1 MEKHNSPMSV
11 NNPPKVVFL
20 GKLPPPY
27 IGPSVACQLI
37 LASKLKEN
45 FRLLHLDT
53 SDHRDINT
61 LAKMDFTNFY
71 LAFKQ
76 YYMLFKLLRKENPDM
91 VYIPSGQT
99 TISYFRDTGFIL
111 LAKLFGKK
119 VICHLRG
126 GNFKNWYNSTSGLTK
141 FAVKQIQKKVDG
153 QIVLGNNLRPLYNW
167 MMPENHIHVVPNGSD
182 YPTIPKNGKVSD
194 NIKIL
199 FLGNFIGTK
208 GVLMLLKASPM
219 VYEKHKNVEFL
230 FAGNWRDE
238 PTKIEFENFLKE
250 NPAIPV
256 KVIGPVLKQDKFD
269 LLSNVDIFVF
279 PTFYPNE
286 GHPWVIVEAMS
297 AGLPIIST
305 DHAAISESVIDGKN
319 GYLVEKRNFQQ
330 IADKLNY
337 LIEHPEVRKN
347 MGEESRKHY
356 LENFT
361 EEKMVERMTNAFNA
375 TLQSN

>member
-1 MEKHNSPMSV
+1 MKENH
-11 NNPPKVVFL
+11 PPKVVFL

-37 LASKLKEN
+37 LKSKLKDN
-45 FRLLHLDT
+45 FQLLHLDT

-76 YYMLFKLLRKENPDM
+76 YYMLFKMLVKDKPDM
-91 VYIPSGQT
+91 VYIPAGQT
-99 TISYFRDTGFIL
+99 TISYFRDAGFIL

-126 GNFKNWYNSTSGLTK
+126 GNFVNWYNSTSALTK
-141 FAVKQIQKKVDG
+141 MGVRSIQKNVDG
-153 QIVLGNNLRPLYNW
+153 QIVLGDNLRPLFNW
-167 MMPENHIHVVPNGSD
+167 MMPENRIHVVPNGSN

-194 NIKIL
+194 KVRIL

-208 GVLMLLKASPM
+208 GVLMLLKSSPA
-219 VYEKHKNVEFL
+219 VFAKHKNVEFL

-238 PTKIEFENFLKE
+238 PTKIEFEKFLNE
-250 NPAIPV
+250 NPGLPV
-256 KVIGPVLKQDKFD
+256 TIIGPVQGQEKFD
-269 LLSNVDIFVF
+269 LLSSADIFVF

-297 AGLPIIST
+297 AGLPVIST
-305 DHAAISESVIDGKN
+305 DHAAISESVLDGKN
-319 GYLVEKRNFQQ
+319 GFLVEKRNPQQ
-330 IADKLNY
+330 IADKINY
-337 LIEHPEVRKN
+337 LIEHPEERKR

-356 LENFT
+356 LANFT
-361 EEKMVERMTNAFNA
+361 EEKMVERMTKAFNA
-375 TLQSN
+375 TLHIN